1 MPFSRP
7 IHVVPLSYLIW
18 LDGTFDPFVILVF
31 FYHKSDLT
39 LRKAQ
44 ELLEE
49 LVVGVDN
56 DREGRDQVEHQQ
68 DFHSNFHLK

>member
-1 MPFSRP
+1 MSFSRP
-7 IHVVPLSYLIW
+7 IQWYHSQADLIW
-18 LDGTFDPFVILVF
+18 PDRTFNLFVILVF
-31 FYHKSDLT
+31 DHKRDLT

-56 DREGRDQVEHQQ
+56 DGEGGDQVEHQQ
-68 DFHSNFHLK
+68 NLHCNFHLK

>member
-1 MPFSRP
+1 
-7 IHVVPLSYLIW
+7 
-18 LDGTFDPFVILVF
+18 VILVF
-31 FYHKSDLT
+31 DHKRDLT

-56 DREGRDQVEHQQ
+56 DGEGGDQVEHQQ
-68 DFHSNFHLK
+68 NLHCNFHLK